1 MTSGD
6 DKFPCQHARAEAY
19 YNDFSQS
26 EKYFDWSG
34 SDIFIKHNGVH
45 VATMPSAYEVF
56 EYCFEMDDIDVIND
70 KFQLQSTSDD
80 GVCITSLLINNNQ
93 LLVGKHNNL
102 QGFWIDGNDNYCL
115 DNFMSTSQI
124 TIQNGQVISSLCIKL
139 ITSTSKS
146 RARNI
151 LARKIRG
158 VFSYKTKSV

>member
-56 EYCFEMDDIDVIND
+56 EYCFEMDDIDVTND

-115 DNFMSTSQI
+115 DESMSIWFNRYTCPGWI
-124 TIQNGQVISSLCIKL
+124 FCP
-139 ITSTSKS
+139 
-146 RARNI
+146 
-151 LARKIRG
+151 
-158 VFSYKTKSV
+158 